1 MSEERNE
8 ERTEKA
14 SVLVHGAT
22 GFTGTLVCELLSK
35 RGIAYAI
42 SGRSP
47 ERLERLRRRLDRAG
61 GSPPL
66 ETCVVDLERARTIDA
81 AIDGRTIVLA
91 CAGPFAVVGEPI
103 LAACARLGVHYA
115 DTTGEQRFVAD
126 ASVKHQATC
135 EASGACIVP
144 AMAYEIAPPD
154 WACHL
159 AAESVGG
166 RPDTLEVFYANRNAD
181 GGRGAG
187 PNGSATTRGTK
198 KSILGVLA
206 ERAPLQWIDGSLV
219 VERSAERT
227 TSFALPNGRRLAAA
241 SFPGPEAI
249 VVPQHTGARTVRTY
263 MAMGE
268 SVARNLHR
276 FRKVAPT
283 LVRATRSLAERW
295 LDRGPAGPE
304 GEERGG
310 TFTII
315 AEATKGS
322 ERARI
327 VLTGRDPYGL
337 TAELQVYAAERALAG
352 AIRARGIVAPS
363 VAFPPREALVALSH
377 TGLSIAPST

>member
-1 MSEERNE
+1 MTGP
-8 ERTEKA
+8 RTENA

-22 GFTGTLVCELLSK
+22 GFTGALVCELLSK

-42 SGRSP
+42 SGRSA

-61 GSPPL
+61 SRPPL
-66 ETCVVDLERARTIDA
+66 ESCVIDLERVATVDA
-81 AIDGRTIVLA
+81 AVEGRTIVLA
-91 CAGPFAVVGEPI
+91 CAGPFALVGEPI

-126 ASVKHQATC
+126 AFVKHQATC
-135 EASGACIVP
+135 EVSGACIVP
-144 AMAYEIAPPD
+144 AMAYEIAPAD

-166 RPDTLEVFYANRNAD
+166 HPDTLEVFYANRNAE
-181 GGRGAG
+181 GAG
-187 PNGSATTRGTK
+187 ANGSATTRGTK

-219 VERSAERT
+219 VEASAERV

-249 VVPQHTGARTVRTY
+249 VVPQHTGARTIRTY

-268 SVARNLHR
+268 NVARNLHR

-283 LVRATRSLAERW
+283 LVRATRALAERW
-295 LDRGPAGPE
+295 LDRSPVGPE
-304 GEERGG
+304 GDDRGG

-322 ERARI
+322 ERSRVA
-327 VLTGRDPYGL
+327 LTGRDPYGL
-337 TAELQVYAAERALAG
+337 TAELQAYAADRALAG
-352 AIRARGIVAPS
+352 AVKARGIVAPS
-363 VAFPPREALVALSH
+363 VAFPPREALDALSH
-377 TGLSIAPST
+377 TGLSLAPST

>member
-1 MSEERNE
+1 M
-8 ERTEKA
+8 TEKA
-14 SVLVHGAT
+14 PVHVHGAT
-22 GFTGTLVCELLSK
+22 GFTGGLVCELLSK

-42 SGRSP
+42 SGRSH
-47 ERLERLRRRLDRAG
+47 ERLEALRRRLEAG
-61 GSPPL
+61 GGAPPVDV
-66 ETCVVDLERARTIDA
+66 CVVDLERTETIHA
-81 AIDGRTIVLA
+81 AIDGRKIVLA
-91 CAGPFAVVGEPI
+91 CAGPFALVGEPI

-126 ASVKHQATC
+126 MLVKHQATC
-135 EASGACIVP
+135 EASRACIVP
-144 AMAYEIAPPD
+144 SMAYEIAPAD

-181 GGRGAG
+181 RGRGAG
-187 PNGSATTRGTK
+187 ANGSATTRGTK

-219 VERSAERT
+219 VEASAERT

-268 SVARNLHR
+268 NVARNLHR

-295 LDRGPAGPE
+295 LDRGPVGPE
-304 GEERGG
+304 GEDRGG

-322 ERARI
+322 ERSRVA
-327 VLTGRDPYGL
+327 LTGHDPYGL

-352 AIRARGIVAPS
+352 AIGARGIVAPS
-363 VAFPPREALVALSH
+363 VAFPPREALDALSH
-377 TGLSIAPST
+377 TGLSLAPST

>member
-1 MSEERNE
+1 M
-8 ERTEKA
+8 TEKA
-14 SVLVHGAT
+14 GVLVHGAT
-22 GFTGTLVCELLSK
+22 GFTGGLVCELLSK
-35 RGIAYAI
+35 RGIRYAI
-42 SGRSP
+42 SGRSR
-47 ERLERLRRRLDRAG
+47 ERLEPLQRRLGSNG
-61 GSPPL
+61 GAPPV
-66 ETCVVDLERARTIDA
+66 EVCVVDLERADSIVS

-91 CAGPFAVVGEPI
+91 CAGPFALVGEPI
-103 LAACARLGVHYA
+103 LAACARLGVHYV

-126 ASVKHQATC
+126 AAKNHQSTC
-135 EASGACIVP
+135 EASRACIVP
-144 AMAYEIAPPD
+144 AMAYEIAPAD

-159 AAESVGG
+159 AAARVGG
-166 RPDTLEVFYANRNAD
+166 SPDTIEVFYSSRNAD
-181 GGRGAG
+181 GA
-187 PNGSATTRGTK
+187 NGSATTRGTK

-219 VERSAERT
+219 VEASAEKT

-241 SFPGPEAI
+241 SFPSPEAI

-268 SVARNLHR
+268 STARNLHR
-276 FRKVAPT
+276 FRKLAPAF
-283 LVRATRSLAERW
+283 VRATRSLADRW

-304 GEERGG
+304 GDDRGG

-327 VLTGRDPYGL
+327 ALSGSDPYGL

-352 AIRARGIVAPS
+352 AITAKGIVGPS
-363 VAFPPREALVALSH
+363 VAFPARDALIALAH
-377 TGLSIAPST
+377 TGLSLVEPA